1 MTDYAE
7 IDGVRTARPK
17 GQDVRPKVFE
27 GKPWPLA
34 IIAFS
39 EPTDRYVL
47 WFISNYKYAFN
58 VFYTSDYIQWN
69 KPPEGDKSKWPLYKY
84 QVVIKSLMDRHLIK
98 YGDNKRLTLVL
109 TNKGKL
115 FRLTTHPGWPIIPVI
130 FAALVAFTIFGLNRG
145 CSTAEKEKSKEPTTT
160 QTIDSSDKNKV
171 FQNQTLKDSG
181 SSLVQTDTT
190 KMKDT
195 TTKH

>member
-17 GQDVRPKVFE
+17 GQDARPKVFE